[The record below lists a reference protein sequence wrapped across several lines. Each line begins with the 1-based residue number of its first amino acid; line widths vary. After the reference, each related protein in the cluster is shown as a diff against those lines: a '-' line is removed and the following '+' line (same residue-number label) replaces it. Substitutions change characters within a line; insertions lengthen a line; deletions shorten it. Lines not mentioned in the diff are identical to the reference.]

1 VLTDARCGRGITIL
15 VVPSHLARRAQNA
28 PARRLRP
35 LSRKAVAAV
44 AVTLMASALA
54 ACAGTG
60 QAPAAS
66 HPGRTARPAP
76 GAAAPAGHDARTGTG
91 RDQGKASAPAGRVQA
106 AEAPGPQT
114 SCRSVV
120 HIGDSTSDGLVLPAY
135 QPDAAL
141 RIARQYRDVG
151 VTNFIPEVSG
161 ARSLVET
168 WHGIPNGYTVAQQL
182 VRGGYVGCWV
192 IALGTNDAAD
202 VAVGSA
208 VNMPT
213 RIRDLMNLLSPE
225 PVMWVNVVTLLH
237 SGPYAESMMQE
248 WNRDL
253 LQACA
258 RYPNMRVYNWAA
270 VARPSWFIPD
280 GIHYTPYGYAQRS
293 RDIAQALAQAFPAHI
308 LSPRLFEG
316 SDVFRPLAASGCLV
330 Q

>member
-1 VLTDARCGRGITIL
+1 
-15 VVPSHLARRAQNA
+15 
-28 PARRLRP
+28 
-35 LSRKAVAAV
+35 VAASV
-44 AVTLMASALA
+44 PTASA
-54 ACAGTG
+54 T
-60 QAPAAS
+60 Q
-66 HPGRTARPAP
+66 
-76 GAAAPAGHDARTGTG
+76 
-91 RDQGKASAPAGRVQA
+91 
-106 AEAPGPQT
+106 PQT
-114 SCRSVV
+114 SCHSVV

-141 RIARQYRDVG
+141 RIATQYRDVG

-161 ARSLVET
+161 ARSLYET

-182 VRGGYVGCWV
+182 VRRGYVGCWV

-208 VNMPT
+208 MSMPA
-213 RIRDLMNLLSPE
+213 RIEALMKLLSPQ
-225 PVMWVNVVTLLH
+225 PVMWVNVITLLN
-237 SGPYAESMMQE
+237 SGPYSNSMMQQ

-253 LQACA
+253 LQACV

-293 RDIAQALAQAFPAHI
+293 RDIAQALVQAFPAQG

-316 SDVFRPLAASGCLV
+316 SDVFSPQSGSDCLV
-330 Q
+330 S